1 MDPVFVARQP
11 ILDHG
16 RLVFGYELLC
26 GGPQLVGRADALESR
41 PARVV
46 ADALMGVGLDAL
58 TDGRRAFIG
67 ITRRMLL
74 EEIPAVLPPARV
86 VLQLRG
92 DVEADAEVVAACRS
106 FRHAGYRFAIDDF
119 VLNDWTADL
128 VRLADFVKVDPR
140 AGSDGDWKQLAGM
153 GGDTRVTLIAKGVD
167 TAEAFAL
174 ARREG
179 FTYCQGFFYGRPER
193 HRVGTLPGQQVNNLR
208 LLHALQDPELS
219 VFAIEELIKPDPA
232 LCYRVLRAVNSA
244 ASAVRTEI
252 TSIRHALIMLG
263 CATIRR
269 WASLWTLARLN
280 ENSHPELV
288 AVSAVRGRACE
299 QLAAS
304 SGADPGEA
312 FLLGMCS
319 LLDAILERPMAAI
332 LETLPLSAATRDAL
346 AGVQNDSRCLLDC
359 VIAYE
364 AGDWTR
370 CVALAAAAGV
380 EPIALQTAFG
390 DALRWAHGLK
400 AA

>member
-26 GGPQLVGRADALESR
+26 GGPRLVSVDALESR

-46 ADALMGVGLDAL
+46 ADALLGVGLDAL

-74 EEIPAVLPPARV
+74 EEIPAVLPPERV

-106 FRHAGYRFAIDDF
+106 FRAAGYRFAIDDF

-128 VRLADFVKVDPR
+128 VRIAEFVKVDPR
-140 AGSDGDWKQLAGM
+140 AGADGDWKQLAGM
-153 GGDTRVTLIAKGVD
+153 GGDTRVTLIAKNVD

-193 HRVGTLPGQQVNNLR
+193 HRVGTIPGQQISNLR
-208 LLHALQDPELS
+208 LLHALQDPDLS

-252 TSIRHALIMLG
+252 TSIRHALVMLG

-280 ENSHPELV
+280 ENGHPELL
-288 AVSAVRGRACE
+288 AMSAVRARACE

-304 SGADPGEA
+304 GGDAGEA

-332 LETLPLSAATRDAL
+332 LETLPVGAATRDAL
-346 AGVQNDSRCLLDC
+346 AGVENDRRRLLDC

-364 AGDWTR
+364 AGDWNR
-370 CVALAAAAGV
+370 CVMLAAAIGV
-380 EPIALQTAFG
+380 DPARLQAAFG